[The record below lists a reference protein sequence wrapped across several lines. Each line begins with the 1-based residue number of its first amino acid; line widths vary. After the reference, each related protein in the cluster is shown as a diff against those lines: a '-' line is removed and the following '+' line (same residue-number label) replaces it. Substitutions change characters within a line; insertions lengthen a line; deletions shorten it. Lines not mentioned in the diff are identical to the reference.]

1 MGRSTSVPTSDQ
13 VPEQMYAVA
22 SRSAG
27 IPAMADAVS
36 WQRGGDEFRVVKCSK
51 CSQRALHLAQARP
64 RCNNARRGFNGQI
77 KLRENV
83 ACPVAGC
90 RIDEASVRGVGVL
103 CNSRCAERVKNELRQ
118 AKPGS
123 LRDRC
128 IIGQKL
134 VDAVDSQRLRPGAR
148 KASSGG
154 SKLSAFAFA
163 AIVRSSR

>member
-1 MGRSTSVPTSDQ
+1 MGCATSVPTSDH
-13 VPEQMYAVA
+13 VPEQIYAVA

-36 WQRGGDEFRVVKCSK
+36 WQAGAMSSVSRNAASAVSEPCSLPGA
-51 CSQRALHLAQARP
+51 CPAQQCAVRLQSV
-64 RCNNARRGFNGQI
+64 NQA
-77 KLRENV
+77 RENV
-83 ACPVAGC
+83 GCPVAGC
-90 RIDEASVRGVGVL
+90 KIDKAGVRGVGVL
-103 CNSRCAERVKNELRQ
+103 GNSRRAEPVKNKLRQ

-123 LRDRC
+123 VRDTV
-128 IIGQKL
+128 IGQKL
-134 VDAVDSQRLRPGAR
+134 VDAVDSQWLRPVRR